1 MLTNDSTH
9 DAQCPVCDCRDIS
22 QFLEIPQSPVCSG
35 MLFQTHAQAIGTARG
50 NVHLSFCKGCGHIFN
65 SAFDPELIEHTQ
77 KYDNSLHFSPRFQ
90 TYAESLASRL
100 IERYDLRNKDIV
112 EIGCG
117 KGDFLMLLCKL
128 GNNRGVG
135 FDPTFDEN
143 RLENF
148 DKNQI
153 TFIKDYYT
161 EDHARYQ
168 ADLIFCRHVLEHIQ
182 HPQDF
187 IRRLHDIVGDKRQS
201 VIFFEVPNVMS
212 ALRDLS
218 IWDIFYE
225 HCAYYSLSSLE
236 HLFRSCQFEVSH
248 LNEEYEGQ
256 FISIEA
262 YPGEGI
268 PSPTLNVDREV
279 ENIAHHVDLFSEKY
293 QSSKTAWQQ
302 EIDTLAQKERKI
314 VLWGAG
320 AKTITFLNTI
330 QAHDKIDYVVDIN
343 PHKRGK
349 YIPGSGQE
357 VVHPEF
363 LTDYKPDV
371 VIIMNPNYKDEVR
384 RFVYNMKLTTEL
396 RSIDHTLV

>member
-1 MLTNDSTH
+1 
-9 DAQCPVCDCRDIS
+9 
-22 QFLEIPQSPVCSG
+22 
-35 MLFQTHAQAIGTARG
+35 MLFQTHAQAIDAARG
-50 NVHLSFCKGCGHIFN
+50 NVKLGFCGGCGHIFN
-65 SAFDPELIEHTQ
+65 SAFNPDLIEHTQ

-143 RLENF
+143 RLENI

-161 EDHARYQ
+161 EDHARYK

-182 HPQDF
+182 HPQVF
-187 IRRLHDIVGDKRQS
+187 IKTLHAIVGDKRKPM
-201 VIFFEVPNVMS
+201 IFFEVPNVMS

-218 IWDIFYE
+218 IWDLFYE

-248 LNEEYEGQ
+248 LSEEYEGQ

-262 YPGEGI
+262 YPVDGF
-268 PSPTLNVDREV
+268 PSSTQNGTLDIENV
-279 ENIAHHVDLFSEKY
+279 AHYVDLFSEKY
-293 QSSKTAWQQ
+293 QKSKVAWQH
-302 EIDTLAQKERKI
+302 EIDKLGQERKKI

-320 AKTITFLNTI
+320 AKAITFLNTI
-330 QAHDKIDYVVDIN
+330 QTHDKIDFVVDIN

-357 VVHPEF
+357 VVPPEY

-371 VIIMNPNYKDEVR
+371 VIIMNPNYKDEIQ
-384 RFVYNMKLTTEL
+384 RFVNEMKLTTEL
-396 RSIDHTLV
+396 RSIDHTIVQ